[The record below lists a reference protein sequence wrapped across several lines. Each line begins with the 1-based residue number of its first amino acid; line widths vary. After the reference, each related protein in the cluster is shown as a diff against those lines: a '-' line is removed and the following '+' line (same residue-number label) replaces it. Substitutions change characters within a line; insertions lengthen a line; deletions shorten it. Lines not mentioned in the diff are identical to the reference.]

1 MHFGSSLNTSPR
13 PSQLPSSFS
22 PHVSWDAQR
31 GIFMSSSPFSN
42 TFFAAKPRWYFVKIE
57 MRSNS
62 YASIPC
68 HAKSWVVWWQLL
80 NFIVMQLKFFTQQVW
95 GHPNCRVH
103 FHLTCLEMLK
113 GGFSCLHLHFP
124 TLFLLQNRDDTLSR
138 SRCAQTATPA
148 FRAMLNPG

>member
-1 MHFGSSLNTSPR
+1 MYKDCSCTSKQFVYKAGTSQIERLSIALAHSISVYKISSVKRCILAVHST
-13 PSQLPSSFS
+13 QFS
-22 PHVSWDAQR
+22 R
-31 GIFMSSSPFSN
+31 
-42 TFFAAKPRWYFVKIE
+42 
-57 MRSNS
+57 
-62 YASIPC
+62 
-68 HAKSWVVWWQLL
+68 
-80 NFIVMQLKFFTQQVW
+80 

-148 FRAMLNPG
+148 FRAVAPSAWVQWVRPNPSILSEWFLNPSILDKSQ